1 MGIFCPR
8 LWLLG
13 ILISITTEPQGLA
26 QEDPRAKEIMH
37 KSEEKLRGTTVVPYT
52 HLTLPKTK
60 EVDNLCAAVRLKKK
74 DTYHRRKRI

>member
-37 KSEEKLRGTTVVPYT
+37 KSEEKLRGTTSEAVVSIRIVR
-52 HLTLPKTK
+52 PKWSREMKAKTWSK
-60 EVDNLCAAVRLKKK
+60 GK
-74 DTYHRRKRI
+74 